1 MGLKMH
7 SISNPKIPSAILC
20 HRAAKFCWALGQLGL
35 MMRWDTI
42 HRVSRTA
49 SCREP
54 TLSL

>member
-1 MGLKMH
+1 MH